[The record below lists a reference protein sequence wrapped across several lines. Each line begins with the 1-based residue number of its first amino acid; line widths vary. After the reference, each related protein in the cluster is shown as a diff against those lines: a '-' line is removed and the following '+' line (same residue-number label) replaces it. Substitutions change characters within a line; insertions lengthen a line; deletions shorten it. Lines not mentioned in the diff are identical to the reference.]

1 MKRALVVIDV
11 QKEYETGR
19 LPIEYPPLDLSLA
32 NIGRAMDAAHARGIP
47 VVVVQDTG
55 PADAPVFAEGSAG
68 WQLHEVVGGRPRQH
82 LVRKTTPGAFTG
94 NDLDFWLRT
103 HHVDT
108 VTLVGYMAHHC
119 VDTSARQ
126 ALHLGYDVEVLA
138 DATGT
143 ITLTHEGGAVGAREL
158 YDTTMVVLHSRFA
171 AVVGTGEWV
180 KALDAGD
187 RLRPAGLLSSI
198 SR

>member
-1 MKRALVVIDV
+1 MNRALIVIDV
-11 QKEYETGR
+11 QNEYQSGR
-19 LPIEYPPLDLSLA
+19 LPIEYPPLEVSLP
-32 NIGRAMDAAHARGIP
+32 NIGRAMDGAHARGIP

-55 PADAPVFAEGSAG
+55 PADDPVFAEGSEG
-68 WQLHEVVGGRPRQH
+68 WRLHEVVTRRPRRH

-108 VTLVGYMAHHC
+108 VALVGYMTHHC

-126 ALHLGYDVEVLA
+126 AMHLGYDAEVLA

-143 ITLTHEGGAVGAREL
+143 ITLTHNRGKISAQQLYEGTL
-158 YDTTMVVLHSRFA
+158 TVLHSRFA
-171 AVVGTGEWV
+171 GVASTEEWLAALESGEP
-180 KALDAGD
+180 
-187 RLRPAGLLSSI
+187 LRPAGLLNSI
-198 SR
+198 T

>member
-1 MKRALVVIDV
+1 MKRALIVVDV

-19 LPIEYPPLDLSLA
+19 LPIEYPPLDLSLS
-32 NIGRAMDAAHARGIP
+32 NIRRAIDAAQARGIP

-55 PADAPVFAEGSAG
+55 PADDPVFAEGSPG
-68 WQLHEVVGGRPRQH
+68 WQLHEVVASRQRQH
-82 LVRKTTPGAFTG
+82 LVRKVTPGAFTG

-108 VTLVGYMAHHC
+108 VALVGYMAHHC

-126 ALHLGYDVEVLA
+126 AMHLGYGVEVLA

-143 ITLTHEGGAVGAREL
+143 ISLSNEGGRVSARQL
-158 YDTTMVVLHSRFA
+158 YETTLVVLHSRFA
-171 AVVGTGEWV
+171 AVVSTEAWL
-180 KALDAGD
+180 KALDAGEP
-187 RLRPAGLLSSI
+187 LHPAGLMNSI
-198 SR
+198 T